1 MMRKFCFAALALAV
15 VLPAAAQDTYESAR
29 LLGSDLNGTARYVG
43 MGGAMDALGAD
54 LSTISTNPAGIG
66 LFRHSHASIS
76 FGFVSQQDA
85 EKFDGKSKTSMS
97 FDQAGFVYSSR
108 ISRTSFINF
117 SFNYHK
123 SKNFN
128 QILNAANSLKGC
140 SQNGLTYSK
149 ADDGIYY
156 FDVNGEFVKKPDGT
170 YVNPDVIGYYAQGNR
185 SYAYSEADYLNA
197 NALMTDFDACREYA
211 PNWIFYNDANAYTF
225 DRAHRGWISNFDFNV
240 SGNSNDR
247 FYWGITIGVK
257 SVNYRGYSEYGETL
271 INKDDAPIG
280 SVAVSDERRIKGTG
294 VDVTGGVIF
303 RPSAESPFRIGLTVS
318 TPTWYDLTASND
330 TYILNNTTN
339 PYGYDKGKSGQD
351 YDFKFYT
358 PWKFGLSLGHT
369 IGSQV
374 ALGFGYEYSDYTS
387 STNRVN
393 KGDTYWYD
401 DYGYSPS
408 YTDDLMKRNTEQ
420 SLKGVHT
427 IRVGAEIKPVSE
439 FAIRLGYNYVSS
451 PYEENG
457 VRDAKLESPG
467 VSYSSTTDYV
477 NWKDTHRITC
487 GVGYKVGGMNID
499 LAYQYNMTK
508 GDFHPFQPY
517 AGNSGVKEVKFNRH
531 QLLLTLGYTF

>member
-1 MMRKFCFAALALAV
+1 MRKFCFAALALAV

-247 FYWGITIGVK
+247 FYWGITVGVK
-257 SVNYRGYSEYGETL
+257 SVNYRGYSEYGEAL
-271 INKDDAPIG
+271 INKDNDPIG

-294 VDVTGGVIF
+294 VDVTAGVIF

-318 TPTWYDLTASND
+318 TPTWYDLSTSND
-330 TYILNNTTN
+330 TYILNNTSN
-339 PYGYDKGKSGQD
+339 PYGYDQGKSNQN

-369 IGSQV
+369 IGTQV
-374 ALGFGYEYSDYTS
+374 ALGFGYEFSDYTS

-401 DYGYSPS
+401 NYGYSPS
-408 YTDDLMKRNTEQ
+408 YTDELMKRNTDQ

-427 IRVGAEIKPVSE
+427 IRVGAEFKPVTE

-517 AGNSGVKEVKFNRH
+517 AGNTGVKDVKFNRH

>member
-1 MMRKFCFAALALAV
+1 MMRKFCFAAFALAV

-156 FDVNGEFVKKPDGT
+156 FDLNRQGE
-170 YVNPDVIGYYAQGNR
+170 NIGYFSPDNR
-185 SYAYSEADYLNA
+185 SLAYSESDYLNA
-197 NALMTDFDACREYA
+197 NALMSDFKTHAADPKAD
-211 PNWIFYNDANAYTF
+211 WIFYNEANAYTF

-247 FYWGITIGVK
+247 FYWGITVGVK
-257 SVNYRGYSEYGETL
+257 SVNYRGYSEYGEAL
-271 INKDDAPIG
+271 INKDNDPIG

-294 VDVTGGVIF
+294 VDVTAGIIF

-318 TPTWYDLTASND
+318 TPTWYDLSTSND
-330 TYILNNTTN
+330 TYILNNTSN
-339 PYGYDKGKSGQD
+339 PYGYDQGKSNQN

-369 IGSQV
+369 IGTQV
-374 ALGFGYEYSDYTS
+374 ALGFGYEFSDYTS

-401 DYGYSPS
+401 NYGYSPS
-408 YTDDLMKRNTEQ
+408 YTDELMKRNTDQ

-427 IRVGAEIKPVSE
+427 IRVGAEFKPVTE

-457 VRDAKLESPG
+457 IRDATLESPG

-517 AGNSGVKEVKFNRH
+517 AGNTGVKDVKFNRH

>member
-1 MMRKFCFAALALAV
+1 MKRKVYSVALALAV

-76 FGFVSQQDA
+76 LGFVSQQDA
-85 EKFDGKSKTSMS
+85 EKFDNKNKTTMS

-108 ISRTSFINF
+108 ISRSSFINF
-117 SFNYHK
+117 AFNFHK

-140 SQNGLTYSK
+140 SQNGLTYDK
-149 ADDGIYY
+149 ALRGVYDFGVNQQDEAMGY
-156 FDVNGEFVKKPDGT
+156 FSPND
-170 YVNPDVIGYYAQGNR
+170 R
-185 SYAYSEADYLNA
+185 SWAFSEADYLNA
-197 NALMTDFDACREYA
+197 NVLNCDVEMHRAD
-211 PNWIFYNDANAYTF
+211 PNADWLYYNDANAYTF
-225 DRAHRGWISNFDFNV
+225 DRAHRGWINNFDFNI

-247 FYWGITIGVK
+247 FYWGVTVGVK
-257 SVNYRGYSEYGETL
+257 SVNYRGYSEYAETL
-271 INKDDAPIG
+271 VLHPKADDPNYEEPCG
-280 SVAVSDERRIKGTG
+280 SVGYQDVRRIKGTG
-294 VDVTGGVIF
+294 VDVTAGVIF
-303 RPSAESPFRIGLTVS
+303 RPSEASPFRIGLSVS
-318 TPTWYDLTASND
+318 SPTWFDLTASND
-330 TYILNNTTN
+330 THMLNNSQS
-339 PYGYDKGKSGQD
+339 GYWDDGNSNHD

-374 ALGFGYEYSDYTS
+374 ALGFGYEFSDYSTS
-387 STNRVN
+387 SNRVN
-393 KGDTYWYD
+393 KGDNYWRS

-408 YTDDLMKRNTEQ
+408 YTDEPMKNNTDR

-427 IRVGAEIKPVSE
+427 IRVGAEFKPVPDVG
-439 FAIRLGYNYVSS
+439 IRLGYNYVSS

-457 VRDAKLESPG
+457 MRDMTLESPG
-467 VSYSSTTDYV
+467 VSYASTTDYV
-477 NWKDTHRITC
+477 NWKDTHRITA
-487 GVGYKVGGMNID
+487 GVGYKVGGVNID
-499 LAYQYNMTK
+499 LAYQYNTTK

-517 AGNSGVKEVKFNRH
+517 AGNSGVTGVKFNRH
-531 QLLLTLGYTF
+531 QVLMTLGYTF